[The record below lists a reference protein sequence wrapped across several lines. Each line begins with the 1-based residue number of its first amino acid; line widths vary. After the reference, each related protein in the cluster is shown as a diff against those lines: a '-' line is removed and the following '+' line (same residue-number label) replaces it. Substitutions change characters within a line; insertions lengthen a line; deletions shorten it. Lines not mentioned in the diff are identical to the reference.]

1 MKLFDTKRWMIGLLS
16 ALVLWT
22 APTAQEAPG
31 LEQNQEQPR
40 KTVQVE
46 GAREGTEGTD
56 ALEDVEGKQGPSE
69 KTSSGETPADTAGN
83 EANEDLQKAVEMEE
97 ARKAFEKQKDV
108 EGTVVGVVPVDTFM
122 EVSSAFRKLF
132 FLNDGNER
140 FLNDAGLYELYL
152 QAYIASIDGL
162 TLADVKESRLQELM
176 TELEASQLGA
186 RAGGEMKKEWLGV
199 DAFVSPGYGY
209 AKPKGW
215 GPAPR
220 GFSRLKVVVPQKQE
234 KFTVVNAQ
242 AYSYGGS
249 SDPLMAYNAVRTLKY
264 MLESPAEQREMI
276 GKITEASEKS
286 MSAESA
292 GWILTLLAGAEYI
305 VAGVFAQRAEQRA
318 ENAGEKALGFTIA
331 KWGCYALGGF
341 SIAVSPLNPIAA
353 AIQKNKAN
361 KLKKEFEK
369 KFGEPYRGG
378 EMIYKSTDR
387 ADTKDLDE

>member
-1 MKLFDTKRWMIGLLS
+1 MKQHDTKRWMIGLLS
-16 ALVLWT
+16 ALALWT
-22 APTAQEAPG
+22 AAAAQDAPG
-31 LEQNQEQPR
+31 PEQDQEEPR
-40 KTVQVE
+40 KTEQVE
-46 GAREGTEGTD
+46 GAREGTEGTN
-56 ALEDVEGKQGPSE
+56 ALEDVERNQAPAE
-69 KTSSGETPADTAGN
+69 KASSGETPIDAAGN
-83 EANEDLQKAVEMEE
+83 ETNEDLQKAVDMEE

-108 EGTVVGVVPVDTFM
+108 EGAVVGVVPVDTFM
-122 EVSSAFRKLF
+122 EVSSTFRKLF
-132 FLNDGNER
+132 FLNDGKER

-152 QAYIASIDGL
+152 QAYIASMDGL
-162 TLADVKESRLQELM
+162 TLADVNESRLRELM

-186 RAGGEMKKEWLGV
+186 RAGAEMKKEWLGV
-199 DAFVSPGYGY
+199 DAFVSPRYGY

-215 GPAPR
+215 GPVPR
-220 GFSRLKVVVPQKQE
+220 GFSRLKVVVPEQKE
-234 KFTVVNAQ
+234 EFTVVNAQ

-249 SDPLMAYNAVRTLKY
+249 SDPLMAYNAIGTLKY

-276 GKITEASEKS
+276 GKITELDEKS

-341 SIAVSPLNPIAA
+341 SIAVSPLNPLAV
-353 AIQKNKAN
+353 AIQRNKAN

-369 KFGEPYRGG
+369 KFGEPYRGA

-387 ADTKDLDE
+387 ADTKNADE